1 MWINKFDREAYDKRK
16 EQGLCVQCGAVTDNG
31 YARCKRCRVKGAES
45 ARKSYMK
52 RIGLIANNKA

>member
-1 MWINKFDREAYDKRK
+1 MWVNKFNREAYDKRK
-16 EQGLCVQCGAVTDNG
+16 EQGLCVQCGAVADNG